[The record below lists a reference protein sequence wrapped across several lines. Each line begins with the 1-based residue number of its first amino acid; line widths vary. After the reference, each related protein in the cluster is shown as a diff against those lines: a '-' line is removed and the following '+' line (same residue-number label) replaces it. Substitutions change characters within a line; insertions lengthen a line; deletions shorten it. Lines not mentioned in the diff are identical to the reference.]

1 MPSPSAL
8 NSLLPTE
15 GKEGGKEGGW
25 EGGREGG
32 RKGKVCCRLKSEDI
46 SLKLKLYL
54 RKASKVSD

>member
-8 NSLLPTE
+8 NSLLLTE
-15 GKEGGKEGGW
+15 GKEGGW

-32 RKGKVCCRLKSEDI
+32 REGKVCCRLKSEDI